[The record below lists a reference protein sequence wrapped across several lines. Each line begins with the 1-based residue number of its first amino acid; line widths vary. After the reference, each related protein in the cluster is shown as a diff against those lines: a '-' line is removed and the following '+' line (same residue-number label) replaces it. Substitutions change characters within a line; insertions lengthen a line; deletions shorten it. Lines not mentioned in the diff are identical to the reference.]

1 MKKNFIFKRVLTLVL
16 AVMMLV
22 TAAPVNLL
30 AEPGGASGSKKPY
43 EIVFDD
49 KSVVRMEDYLNKS
62 DKDGL
67 AINPAKLKEGQTA
80 AELIKNP
87 AQPDIYTMRAD
98 YKVKRGNDY
107 VINYQPY
114 IVSVGE
120 DIPDPDKDKVSK
132 IGWTEL
138 PELDGYTKPTPRFNV
153 EYGFIKK
160 EVLNGSQSGNSEDSK
175 YKKKSTTTEIPNY
188 GIKHELVWPFN
199 YEPKKN
205 EIQVIH
211 VFQHLYD
218 NQKYGIGEEE
228 EGLNKEQKEELGI
241 KDDIYRKQYGYT
253 GETISINPVEEKLM
267 KGYEPEVNEFRV
279 QIPESTENFV
289 IKLRYNRKHYN
300 INYNT
305 KGGTEIPV
313 RTLYYEQ

>member
-1 MKKNFIFKRVLTLVL
+1 
-16 AVMMLV
+16 
-22 TAAPVNLL
+22 
-30 AEPGGASGSKKPY
+30 
-43 EIVFDD
+43 
-49 KSVVRMEDYLNKS
+49 MEDYLNKS

-67 AINPAKLKEGQTA
+67 AINPAKLEKGQTA

-160 EVLNGSQSGNSEDSK
+160 EVLNGSQSGNLEDSK
-175 YKKKSTTTEIPNY
+175 YKKESKTTKIRNY
-188 GIKHELVWPFN
+188 GIKHELTWPFN

-228 EGLNKEQKEELGI
+228 EGLTKEQKEELGI

-279 QIPESTENFV
+279 QVPESTENFV

-305 KGGTEIPV
+305 KGGTEI
-313 RTLYYEQ
+313 